1 MENKPELLRP
11 TEAGKMLQIGRSK
24 LYELISSGDIPTV
37 EIGGMLRV
45 PRRWVT
51 YRVSRALAA
60 HAAQHGDAE

>member
-51 YRVSRALAA
+51 DKVTQALAA
-60 HAAQHGDAE
+60 HAAEHRDTE